1 MKSIYTEIYKEIRK
15 RDKILIVRHIGPD
28 PDAVSSQIALKKSI
42 ELTFP
47 NKKVYAI
54 GTGIAKFKYI
64 GKMDKDVSFDYENDL
79 VIALDVP
86 NAIRIDGLDVTKFNH
101 VLKID
106 HHPQMEKYYKLGFT
120 DVTSS
125 STAQLIYELIES
137 TKLKMNT
144 EIASDI
150 FVGIV
155 SDTHRFLFD
164 YTSAKTH
171 EIVASL
177 IKKYKINTTELFS
190 NLYKRPLAEVRL
202 MGYISS
208 NLKVTNNKFAYL
220 IIEDEVLKEL
230 GADASACSNM
240 INDYNNI
247 NEVLVWLF
255 ASYDPKNKDLM
266 RINIRSRGPVIN
278 TVAESFGGGGHQ
290 YASGIRLNDPSRINE
305 VLEAFDKLCSEYKEE
320 E

>member
-15 RDKILIVRHIGPD
+15 RDKILLVRHIGPD
-28 PDAVSSQIALKKSI
+28 PDAVSSQMALKRSI

-47 NKKVYAI
+47 NKKVYAL
-54 GTGIAKFKYI
+54 GTGISKFKYI
-64 GKMDKDVSFDYENDL
+64 GKMDKDVPFDYENDL

-86 NAIRIDGLDVTKFNH
+86 NAIRIDGLDVTKFKH

-106 HHPQMEKYYKLGFT
+106 HHPQMEVYYKLGFT

-137 TKLKMNT
+137 TRLKMNK

-177 IKKYKINTTELFS
+177 IKKYKINTGELYA

-208 NLKVTNNKFAYL
+208 NIKVTKNKFAYL
-220 IIEDEVLKEL
+220 IIEDDVLKEL

-278 TVAESFGGGGHQ
+278 TVAESFGGGGHA
-290 YASGIRLNDPSRINE
+290 YASGIRLNDPTRINE
-305 VLEAFDKLCSEYKEE
+305 VIEAFDKLCNEYKGEE
-320 E
+320 